1 MPIAVQQR
9 HVPLE
14 RDLEPRTF
22 VIGRADAMGEQ
33 HVEVDGKNILN
44 GEGVTWIYAVTK
56 DAAGNA
62 DYDQAAALDLPP
74 LPSPPDLPAPP
85 APQSP
90 AIAQKAVI
98 DKPVSAPESLH
109 MQMRPGGVAD
119 GDVFLARVRAHL
131 AHYRQALP
139 PDLRTA
145 RGTTLLRFTVD
156 ADGAVHAASVAASSG
171 NAALDRQAMALL
183 QRAQPLP
190 HRAGAITL
198 TVPVEFGAGAA
209 D

>member
-1 MPIAVQQR
+1 MTTARTRGRWSLAIAVILHALLFLMLATIALPQ
-9 HVPLE
+9 LE
-14 RDLEPRTF
+14 AGAGGDGVGLE
-22 VIGRADAMGEQ
+22 
-33 HVEVDGKNILN
+33 
-44 GEGVTWIYAVTK
+44 

-90 AIAQKAVI
+90 AIAPKAVI

-109 MQMRPGGVAD
+109 MQMRPGGVDD
-119 GDVFLARVRAHL
+119 GDVFLTRVRAHL

>member
-1 MPIAVQQR
+1 MTTARTRGRWSLAIAVILHALLFLMLATIALPQ
-9 HVPLE
+9 LE
-14 RDLEPRTF
+14 AGAGGDGVGLE
-22 VIGRADAMGEQ
+22 
-33 HVEVDGKNILN
+33 
-44 GEGVTWIYAVTK
+44 